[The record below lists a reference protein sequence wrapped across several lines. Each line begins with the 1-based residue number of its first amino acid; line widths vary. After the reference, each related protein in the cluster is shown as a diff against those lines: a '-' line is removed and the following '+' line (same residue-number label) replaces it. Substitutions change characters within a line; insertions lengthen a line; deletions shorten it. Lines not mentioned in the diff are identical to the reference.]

1 MVKEIQTYYI
11 VLIGFPQTAF
21 QSIILVGGEEIISL
35 MLSSALITT
44 HLFLQRPKTKK
55 TGKKLEVPAAFRFKD

>member
-35 MLSSALITT
+35 MLSSALITA
-44 HLFLQRPKTKK
+44 HLFLQRPKT
-55 TGKKLEVPAAFRFKD
+55 TGKKLEAPAAYGFKD